1 MLGGT
6 AWWNDE
12 TSSAAD
18 WQRGLWQPSVV
29 LRERRR
35 RRDPTEDVAELKVAD
50 AIDKLRQLIEHQHE
64 SAEVSQIRSQ
74 QRTFLKAN
82 QKFPDFID
90 VGIDVWERMED
101 WHVKTR
107 QPLTIVRTNDG
118 RYGMTFL
125 TTTLVLQP
133 QQVGTY
139 ISWGYDSGET
149 SPESE
154 LRETASASATRDRV
168 ALLRWRRGRGDDHDE

>member
-1 MLGGT
+1 M
-6 AWWNDE
+6 
-12 TSSAAD
+12 
-18 WQRGLWQPSVV
+18 V
-29 LRERRR
+29 ERRDVIGGGLAAGLVAAFGGPAR
-35 RRDPTEDVAELKVAD
+35 AQASRDPTGDVAELKVAD
-50 AIDKLRQLIEHQHE
+50 AIDKLRQSIEHQHE

-101 WHVKTR
+101 WHVKTL
-107 QPLTIVRTNDG
+107 QPLAIVRTNDG

-125 TTTLVLQP
+125 TTTLILQP

-139 ISWGYDSGET
+139 ISWGYD
-149 SPESE
+149 
-154 LRETASASATRDRV
+154 TR
-168 ALLRWRRGRGDDHDE
+168 

>member
-1 MLGGT
+1 M
-6 AWWNDE
+6 
-12 TSSAAD
+12 
-18 WQRGLWQPSVV
+18 V
-29 LRERRR
+29 ERRDVIGGGLAAGLVAAFGGPAGAQA

-50 AIDKLRQLIEHQHE
+50 AIDKLRQSIEHQHE

-90 VGIDVWERMED
+90 VGIDVWERIED

-118 RYGMTFL
+118 RYAMTFL
-125 TTTLVLQP
+125 TTTLILQP
-133 QQVGTY
+133 QQVGAY
-139 ISWGYDSGET
+139 ISWGYDN
-149 SPESE
+149 
-154 LRETASASATRDRV
+154 R
-168 ALLRWRRGRGDDHDE
+168 

>member
-1 MLGGT
+1 M
-6 AWWNDE
+6 
-12 TSSAAD
+12 
-18 WQRGLWQPSVV
+18 V
-29 LRERRR
+29 ERRDVIGGGLAAGLVAAFGGPAGAQA

-50 AIDKLRQLIEHQHE
+50 AIDKLRQSIEHQHE

-101 WHVKTR
+101 WHVKTGR
-107 QPLTIVRTNDG
+107 PLTIARTNDG

-125 TTTLVLQP
+125 MTTLILQP

-139 ISWGYDSGET
+139 ISWGYD
-149 SPESE
+149 
-154 LRETASASATRDRV
+154 TR
-168 ALLRWRRGRGDDHDE
+168 